1 MTSWKIILSVLAFL
15 CCSGLLVFLPSLRS
29 KRWEHTHHSTKHQI
43 TPKTQEE
50 LNEELEIEKAS
61 AVDDSQFA
69 QSLGIRYIQRIPTS
83 KVALE
88 AVFRQ
93 RRSDASVMLP
103 PSEPLF
109 VTRFLREPIGLEQ
122 SNKTMRLS
130 ATRRAVFSI
139 GLEMHGS
146 DIAQIPWLS
155 RSTIVD
161 FIQGHYVSLQ
171 TRILK
176 DERSDEWFLHHRPI
190 AAVAKFGAVPLTHE
204 FVSPITETVA
214 DIRGLG
220 VLIDRDRSS
229 AISDASDQTAIW
241 LFRSL
246 RSANSTIET
255 HYDYAFIRAF
265 GNDSGP
271 SRLSVIL
278 TTNNR
283 TEWHCLTDSEVSRS
297 PTRSSD
303 TSTLGSVHFTEY
315 ASDGLHPKTSVTRS
329 VRIKSKKSYRL
340 DQIIEH
346 LSSNGFD
353 GDWGQHLLAIL
364 DFVASK
370 PD

>member
-1 MTSWKIILSVLAFL
+1 MSLERMLCLNKVSPWESVMTSWKIILSVLAFL

-190 AAVAKFGAVPLTHE
+190 AAVAKFGAIPLTHE

-220 VLIDRDRSS
+220 VLIDRDPMDELVRQLGLPT
-229 AISDASDQTAIW
+229 DAVTAT
-241 LFRSL
+241 LAMLEVRGLVRRDAGASYTL
-246 RSANSTIET
+246 TRP
-255 HYDYAFIRAF
+255 H
-265 GNDSGP
+265 G
-271 SRLSVIL
+271 RL
-278 TTNNR
+278 
-283 TEWHCLTDSEVSRS
+283 
-297 PTRSSD
+297 
-303 TSTLGSVHFTEY
+303 
-315 ASDGLHPKTSVTRS
+315 
-329 VRIKSKKSYRL
+329 
-340 DQIIEH
+340 
-346 LSSNGFD
+346 
-353 GDWGQHLLAIL
+353 
-364 DFVASK
+364 
-370 PD
+370 